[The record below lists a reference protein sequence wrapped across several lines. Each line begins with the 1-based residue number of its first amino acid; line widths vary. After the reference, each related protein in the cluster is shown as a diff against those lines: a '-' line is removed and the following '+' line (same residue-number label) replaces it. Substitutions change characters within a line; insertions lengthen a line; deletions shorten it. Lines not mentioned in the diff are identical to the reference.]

1 MKQKQSL
8 TFFIL
13 KNSFLFLLLTLL
25 RFILFFLYLG
35 TNQSSL
41 LTIRDVYNA
50 QKSPLYALSDSFMD
64 DAKDKKDV
72 RKKPKKIAV
81 KQIVEVLLLLSNMP
95 ALGKYCVFFF
105 FLK

>member
-1 MKQKQSL
+1 M
-8 TFFIL
+8 
-13 KNSFLFLLLTLL
+13 
-25 RFILFFLYLG
+25 
-35 TNQSSL
+35 

-50 QKSPLYALSDSFMD
+50 QKSPLYALSNSFMD
-64 DAKDKKDV
+64 DAKDTKDV

-95 ALGKYCVFFF
+95 ALGKCCVFFF